1 MSVEIDKRVV
11 EMQFDNKQFERNVQ
25 TSLGTIEKL
34 KMALNFDGAKGLD
47 SITKAANKV
56 DLSNMSTQAERVQV
70 SFSALQVAGM
80 TMVSELTKSFMN
92 FGKNLWNMSFGQIK
106 SGGMGRALKI
116 EQADFKMK
124 ALVEKMDRF
133 KDDSEGAA
141 KYIKEMGNSINW
153 AVDGTAYGYDS
164 AASVAAQLMASGL
177 DDVDQMANDLRAVA
191 GAAAMTGRSY
201 DDMGRIF
208 AAVAGQGKLMGDQ
221 LLQFSNG
228 GVNAAATI
236 AEYLHKTE
244 GEVRQMVSKGQIDFR
259 TFADAMSYA
268 FSKSA
273 GEADKTFSGVTSNV
287 RAQLSRIGQLFA
299 EPYIKH
305 MIPLFQKVKAAL
317 KQLRSA
323 LVPTS
328 ERFDKIFGR
337 LTTWGSALIES
348 TDFSRLDVIVRG
360 VENIL
365 TGLVGVIYTIHQAF
379 REVFDKKSA
388 DELKQIA
395 WNFERLTEALLPSR
409 EVLDGIKTAFKFLF
423 SLLRVVFN
431 ILTSLKA
438 AFKPILLSLARVLGA
453 VISLVRH
460 VEPLIDKIISFLKE
474 SQFLEV
480 SMEIIANI
488 IVAIC
493 DGLMVL
499 ISILDDLFGEF
510 VKIET
515 LKQIGKVLK
524 DISNILSSV
533 IVVSLLMVYAVVRK
547 VMSLIDPQKIYDIA
561 KSIKN
566 VFGFIFNFI
575 VAGVNTVIELVHGFL
590 NSDLLLA
597 KLITG
602 FKEIFG
608 LFSDIAKGEDIEDRL
623 NNIKKVFGELSQA
636 FAKFADDFKAKMKEI
651 NAGKLLLFGFA
662 IGAILLVFNLSKLI
676 EALTK
681 FTDTA
686 TKTVS
691 IGSDLSK
698 ALKNVA
704 EYSPAV
710 QILLGFAVAI
720 GAVTS
725 ALITLS
731 NDTDPERLKN
741 SAMVLGIFAGGLL
754 AAAVAIT
761 LVNKKL
767 GGTAGISTVAFDMV
781 AVAGSLLLLVFAVK
795 AMAHLTTD
803 ISNLISVTSSVV
815 LIMVGLAGS
824 VAIMAKLAPEFQAS
838 MWSILAFATG
848 TLILVKALDMLRSF
862 DISAIW
868 KQALLLGGLM
878 IALGVAIG
886 LASRAARAS
895 TVFKNDKA
903 GTTSTYKRGSVGG
916 SLLAFA
922 LSMKILLDVFKD
934 ICDIPIK
941 KLEAGLNN
949 IKKLMMSFMPLIV
962 SLAIINKVSGS
973 SGEFIADVSKMFAS
987 LSVALLII
995 FGAVALFSAL
1005 PEKDL
1010 EKSVNAMAVIM
1021 EHLGSLMMNIMLI
1034 PLLMSSL
1041 SALTQMKT
1049 GKQMNTGTGSIFTN
1063 LKGIILSL
1071 SVLLLA
1077 IGGLCLMVKDI
1088 PTTAIDNVTQL
1099 LFVVGVMV
1107 AGIEALSKFTAGA
1120 KAGPIIASLF
1130 MIIAIV
1136 GAMAFL
1142 ATAIAF
1148 GGVDIEIFMGIAM
1161 MMSLAFISIGLMFSG
1176 MSELQKETPAN
1187 TKTDSSGM
1195 LPAMVLILGLIGG
1208 MVAIVKF
1215 AKDVE
1220 MGTII
1225 AIFAG
1230 MTAVMAMIAG
1240 VILALK
1246 SVRVQEYARL
1256 AESMKIIYPAIALF
1270 GTMVA
1275 SFIALALVLN
1285 KVSADAWGRALITI
1299 GLISLLMLTMGV
1311 VLDKAAENAGY
1322 LNDADG
1328 IMSTMWTMVLMV
1340 SVLGLVIAGIAAIPT
1355 SNGYVAK
1362 LVALGAVMAALLLF
1376 LDRYDFAVQSEEQ
1389 MRHMKAFAKS
1399 FAIMCAGILAI
1410 SAAIVLVTKADFS
1423 KESKWGWK
1431 LAALGLGIIA
1441 IAGLL
1446 VLASALSERDMSKM
1460 TIMAG
1465 SFVAMCAALILIAE
1479 SLVMLSNIPESAM
1492 DKAVSTM
1499 SKLIGVFAI
1508 LMVLVGVMTALG
1520 AGGMFAGALLLVTKS
1535 FLVFGVTLL
1544 IVAKSVD
1551 IFADA
1556 MHKFA
1561 QLSTDDINNI
1571 MDNIEEFLGRLPGF
1585 VYSLEQNG
1593 HDIARAMALV
1603 IIYAADAI
1611 GMAAGAIVGAA
1622 VQLVVSFCAGILEA
1636 LPVILDTLGDLL
1648 EAIDQWLLGPGKE
1661 VLYDTGKALIE
1672 GIIAIAK
1679 GLVDGLFD
1687 YFGVKLDEMWKSI
1700 NDAKQAIEDN
1710 KKVQETGSSFL
1721 ANDMEK
1727 YWNRM
1732 LEEEDGLL
1740 YNQKAWKFYDMVQE
1754 RIDMGIMAYDDAVK
1768 LMNNVGLYE
1777 YGSYLNEVGKIS
1789 VASEEAREM
1798 SMKRYSATVSEEAK
1812 EQVDAITRE
1821 FDRVKYYDVPW
1832 YLGGGKD
1839 YNFAEAEKYAS
1850 RLNEL
1855 VKKGVISYRYAI
1867 TLMEQEGLRDGFG
1880 GHVWSTMIEYAG
1892 DMGAEI
1898 PEQLAEGT
1906 ESNVDKVE
1914 DAVDGVASAY
1924 EDGAERIK
1932 NASEDAENA
1941 ASGFGGGKKTG
1952 VAYAMQGLDLNKAA
1966 QLRKLTQS
1974 GAFGEMIG
1982 ENLADGASEAF
1993 TDETEKTNFVL
2004 DAINKYGPMMKPLGL
2019 DLGEF
2024 LGDGLI
2030 ESFSSKSDVIGAILG
2045 GLQSA
2050 VTGEDFKTTDQWRA
2064 YYSEMVPITK
2074 EINGVMQTVGTTARW
2089 RAEQFKTLEDAVS
2102 SKSSYGYDWLKSI
2115 TGWTDDDGSEDAENA
2130 ADSYKDL
2137 ADSLNTAGDAA
2148 EKAKERIENL
2158 KNTVAGALD
2167 IFTEFNKETELT
2179 GRQVLKTF
2187 MGQLDG
2193 VTEWTE
2199 MLAGLTAK
2207 GVAQPIVSML
2217 EEAGPSSYERVNAI
2231 YKMSTREI
2239 ALLNAMYH
2247 DSVIMADKSID
2258 VIEKRVNEGIKAGG
2272 DKIALWPETVGEFDE
2287 QLQESGD
2294 VIAENM
2300 VEGIIGSAAIA
2311 GAGGEVVEL
2320 LSESVIEEVPE
2331 FRNAFEY
2338 LGKSAIETLRKELE
2352 FEQALDDVAK
2362 FRDELS
2368 KSISGAMSIFDE
2380 VKDEEEIS
2388 ANKMLYNMTQQVKK
2402 VGRWASNLSTLAS
2415 RGMSEG
2421 LLNQL
2426 KDLGPAGA
2434 AKVEAFVR
2442 MSAAQLQRANS
2453 VFDSSSKVGNYAA
2466 DKLVSSYA
2474 RAGYQTSLGF
2484 SEGIDTEAA
2493 ERAMYELGE
2502 KSLTSLQEALDIH
2515 SPSRKTYD
2523 LGVNTILG
2531 YSEGIKD
2538 QAATDELMTTIAD
2551 FGLKIG
2557 EAYKEATTDKYL
2569 DDKIYLDQGAYE
2581 PVIRPLVDM
2590 SGVEA
2595 GINSFFANRQFSL
2608 SGTIGNAMAAQNK
2621 GPSVDAIMITT
2632 AVKELGSRVDR
2643 LNNSVNELRQGQAE
2657 TRNAIRGI
2665 DIRLDTGALVG
2676 GIVNQM
2682 DSALGSKAVRV
2693 KRRKG

>member
-47 SITKAANKV
+47 SITKAANKI

-106 SGGMGRALKI
+106 SGGMARSLKI

-133 KDDSEGAA
+133 KDDSAGAA

-177 DDVDQMANDLRAVA
+177 NDVDQMANDLRAVA
-191 GAAAMTGRSY
+191 GAASMTGRSY

-221 LLQFSNG
+221 LLQFSTSG
-228 GVNAAATI
+228 INAAATI

-337 LTTWGSALIES
+337 LTTWGSTLIES
-348 TDFSRLDVIVRG
+348 MDFSRLDVIVRG

-388 DELKQIA
+388 DELRQIA

-423 SLLRVVFN
+423 SLLRVGFN

-453 VISLVRH
+453 IISLVRH
-460 VEPLIDKIISFLKE
+460 VEPFVNSIISFLKE

-515 LKQIGKVLK
+515 FKRIGKVLK
-524 DISNILSSV
+524 DISNVLSSV

-561 KSIKN
+561 KGIKN

-623 NNIKKVFGELSQA
+623 NNIKKVFGELSQS

-662 IGAILLVFNLSKLI
+662 IGAILLVFNLNKLI

-681 FTDTA
+681 FTGAA

-691 IGSDLSK
+691 IGSDLSR
-698 ALKNVA
+698 ALQNVA
-704 EYSPAV
+704 QFSPAM
-710 QILLGFAVAI
+710 QILLGFAIAI

-725 ALITLS
+725 ALVTLS
-731 NDTDPERLKN
+731 NDTDPEKLKN
-741 SAMVLGIFAGGLL
+741 SAMVLGVFAGGLL

-781 AVAGSLLLLVFAVK
+781 AVAGSLLLLVFAVR

-803 ISNLISVTSSVV
+803 ISNLLSVTSSVV

-878 IALGVAIG
+878 VALGVAVG

-922 LSMKILLDVFKD
+922 LSMKILLDVFQD
-934 ICDIPIK
+934 ICSIPIK
-941 KLEAGLNN
+941 QLEAGLNN
-949 IKKLMMSFMPLIV
+949 IKKLMLSFMPLIV

-1021 EHLGSLMMNIMLI
+1021 DHLGSLMMNIMLI
-1034 PLLMSSL
+1034 PLLISGF
-1041 SALTQMKT
+1041 SALAQAKT
-1049 GKQMNTGTGSIFTN
+1049 GKQVNTGTGNIFTN

-1088 PTTAIDNVTQL
+1088 PTNAIDNVTQL
-1099 LFVVGVMV
+1099 LFVVGAMV
-1107 AGIEALSKFTAGA
+1107 AGIEWLSKFTAGA
-1120 KAGPIIASLF
+1120 KAGPIVASLF

-1220 MGTII
+1220 MGTMI

-1410 SAAIVLVTKADFS
+1410 AGAIVLVTKADFS
-1423 KESKWGWK
+1423 EGSMWGAK
-1431 LAALGLGIIA
+1431 LGILAVGIA
-1441 IAGLL
+1441 LIGGMLIL
-1446 VLASALSERDMSKM
+1446 VTKYAHVDDAIKMGAL
-1460 TIMAG
+1460 AG
-1465 SFVAMCAALILIAE
+1465 SFVAMCLGLVIIAE
-1479 SLVMLSNIPESAM
+1479 AITKIAAIPVQALDQASAVLL
-1492 DKAVSTM
+1492 KFVAIFG
-1499 SKLIGVFAI
+1499 LI
-1508 LMVLVGVMTALG
+1508 VLVAAALG
-1520 AGGMFAGALLLVTKS
+1520 AIPGVGTGVSVAIVAVGGAFLLLG
-1535 FLVFGVTLL
+1535 LTLL
-1544 IVAKSVD
+1544 TAAKAVD
-1551 IFADA
+1551 IFANA

-1561 QLSTDDINNI
+1561 ALTVDDIDQI
-1571 MDNIEEFLGRLPGF
+1571 ADNIEEFLSRLPGL

-1593 HDIARAMALV
+1593 HDFARAIALT
-1603 IIYAADAI
+1603 IIYAADAV

-1636 LPVILDTLGDLL
+1636 LPTILDTIGDVLQ
-1648 EAIDQWLLGPGKE
+1648 AIADWLMGPGKE
-1661 VLYDTGKALIE
+1661 VLYSTGKALVE
-1672 GIIAIAK
+1672 GFLAIAQ
-1679 GLVDGLFD
+1679 GLVDGLFE
-1687 YFGVKLDEMWKSI
+1687 YFGVKI
-1700 NDAKQAIEDN
+1700 NDLFSAMKDAKQAIEN
-1710 KKVQETGSSFL
+1710 AENTKNVASS
-1721 ANDMEK
+1721 
-1727 YWNRM
+1727 RM
-1732 LEEEDGLL
+1732 AQHMADEFHRMVTTEDGTA
-1740 YNQKAWKFYDMVQE
+1740 YAQKVWRFYDMMQE
-1754 RIDMGIMAYDDAVK
+1754 RIDAGVISYEEAVQT
-1768 LMNNVGLYE
+1768 MHDVGLNQYA
-1777 YGSYLNEVGKIS
+1777 GYLNEAHVMNTYYDEEAKDALRRYEAN
-1789 VASEEAREM
+1789 VSEEGRIYANEI
-1798 SMKRYSATVSEEAK
+1798 KTQFEEAK
-1812 EQVDAITRE
+1812 EAGDGMLDPHIATSFIS
-1821 FDRVKYYDVPW
+1821 K
-1832 YLGGGKD
+1832 
-1839 YNFAEAEKYAS
+1839 
-1850 RLNEL
+1850 LNEGIR
-1855 VKKGVISYRYAI
+1855 KGTISYRYAMK
-1867 TLMEQEGLRDGFG
+1867 LLYDEGLEAYAEQL
-1880 GHVWSTMIEYAG
+1880 EYGTYSNIGSDVSA
-1892 DMGAEI
+1892 
-1898 PEQLAEGT
+1898 QLAEGT

-1914 DAVDGVASAY
+1914 DAVDEVASAY

-1932 NASEDAENA
+1932 DASKDADEA
-1941 ASGFGGGKKTG
+1941 ASGFGGGAGGGKKTG

-1982 ENLADGASEAF
+1982 TDLAEGASEAF

-2024 LGDGLI
+2024 LGNGLI

-2115 TGWTDDDGSEDAENA
+2115 TGWTDDDGSEDTENII
-2130 ADSYKDL
+2130 DQNNKL

-2148 EKAKERIENL
+2148 EEAKNRIENL

-2217 EEAGPSSYERVNAI
+2217 EESGPSSYERVNAI
-2231 YKMSTREI
+2231 YKMSTKEI

-2258 VIEKRVNEGIKAGG
+2258 VIEKRVTEGIKAGS
-2272 DKIALWPETVGEFDE
+2272 DKIALWPETVEEFDE
-2287 QLQESGD
+2287 QFQKSGD
-2294 VIAENM
+2294 IVAENM

-2320 LSESVIEEVPE
+2320 LSESAIEEVPE
-2331 FRNAFEY
+2331 FRDAFEY
-2338 LGKSAIETLRKELE
+2338 LGKAAIEALRKELE

-2368 KSISGAMSIFDE
+2368 KTISGAMSIFDE

-2388 ANKMLYNMTQQVKK
+2388 ANQMIYNMTQQVKK
-2402 VGRWASNLSTLAS
+2402 VGRWATNLSTLAS

-2453 VFDSSSKVGNYAA
+2453 IFDSSSKVGNYAA

-2484 SEGIDTEAA
+2484 SEGIDAEAA

-2538 QAATDELMTTIAD
+2538 QAATDELMMTIAD

-2557 EAYKEATTDKYL
+2557 EAYKEATSDKYL
-2569 DDKIYLDQGAYE
+2569 DDKIYLDQGVYE